1 MNRILGIAG
10 AFLALLPY
18 AAAAQSMSTG
28 TYPDYFVEVLG
39 KSPEEVSAKVEES
52 WQKFF
57 HGAPGF
63 ETVYYPGGKAM
74 AYVMDIGSD
83 DVRSE
88 GVSYGMMIAVQLD
101 KKEEF
106 DRIWKW
112 VKTYMWQKDGAYK
125 GYFAWHCRPDGM
137 PLALNPASD
146 GEEYFATAL
155 LFASARWG
163 DGKGVFNYSKEARA
177 ILSAMLHRE
186 DSKVPGATNMFDA
199 AEKLVVFVPSP
210 GRESRITDPSYHLPH
225 FYELWA
231 LYADKRDRPFWKEA
245 ADASRAFL
253 RKAAHPSTGLMSDYA
268 EFDGTPVDLNNG
280 RHETFSYDAWRIGM
294 NVALDWAWNRK
305 DPWQKEWMERY
316 LGFFA
321 SKGVS
326 SYGDRY
332 TVEGEQFSGNHS
344 LGLVAMNAV
353 AAARSGRADAAE
365 FIDAVWSSYP
375 PSGKW
380 RYYNGMLYMFALLD
394 LSGNYR
400 IYLPKK

>member
-1 MNRILGIAG
+1 MHKNLQITG
-10 AFLALLPY
+10 ALCAVLA
-18 AAAAQSMSTG
+18 ATASGQSMRTNA
-28 TYPDYFVEVLG
+28 YPNYFAELLG
-39 KSPEEVSAKVEES
+39 KTEAEVAAKVNES
-52 WQKFF
+52 YEKLF
-57 HGAPGF
+57 HGDPDF
-63 ETVYYPGGKAM
+63 ETVYYPVGKDM

-88 GVSYGMMIAVQLD
+88 GVSYGMMIAVQLG

-137 PLALNPASD
+137 PLNLNPASD

-163 DGKGVFNYSKEARA
+163 DGKGIFNYSKEARA

-186 DSKVPGATNMFDA
+186 DSKVSGATNMFDA
-199 AEKLVVFVPSP
+199 ATKLVVFVPSP

-245 ADASRAFL
+245 AKASRAFL
-253 RKAAHPSTGLMSDYA
+253 RKSAHPETGLMSDYA

-294 NVALDWAWNRK
+294 NVALDWAWTAE
-305 DPWQKEWMERY
+305 DPWQKEWMDRY

-321 SKGVS
+321 SKGIS
-326 SYGDRY
+326 SYGNRY
-332 TVEGEQFSGNHS
+332 TVAGEQFSGTHS
-344 LGLVAMNAV
+344 LGLVAMNGV
-353 AAARSGRADAAE
+353 AAAHSGRADAAE
-365 FIDAVWSSYP
+365 FVGAVWNSSMP
-375 PSGKW
+375 GGKW
-380 RYYNGMLYMFALLD
+380 RYYDGMLFMFALLD